1 LKTITE
7 PSVVTPVILIF
18 AILAFGVIFIT
29 LRDVSLPLFSNLKV
43 NLVILLILGIG
54 ICSQGGIGR
63 IAATGEWSHPLAI
76 IGYILG
82 ATILVLSAI
91 VFFNINL
98 PFLASQQQ
106 AFLIVAVLMG
116 VKVLIA
122 FTHYYILA
130 RR

>member
-1 LKTITE
+1 MKTITE
-7 PSVVTPVILIF
+7 PSVVTPVILF
-18 AILAFGVIFIT
+18 LAILAFGVIFIT
-29 LRDVSLPLFSNLKV
+29 LRDVSLPLLSNLKV

-63 IAATGEWSHPLAI
+63 IAATGEWSHPLTI

-82 ATILVLSAI
+82 ASILVLSAI
-91 VFFNINL
+91 VLFNINL

-122 FTHYYILA
+122 STHYYILA
-130 RR
+130 RQ